1 MKIIHP
7 DNFFFNILFSIK
19 EIQQSSSKTPSMLL
33 SKKLIDREADA
44 AFIPVMDLVTHS
56 DFYVSKKIGF
66 GFDGDLSDTFIYY
79 KAGEDDFDTIN
90 LSGDVSTTESLLLKF
105 LMKENYEK
113 DIKLQILDPQKS
125 SEEISLFNL
134 NILISGDDNFVGD
147 RFLKGVSFSDEIIET
162 FEIPYIKYLLCANSE
177 EKLHAAENLFENVE
191 EKFFS
196 YCEQK
201 KWENPFSQKFQYYFE
216 ENFSRIVLELTPDDI
231 DAALQLVRMPYYHG
245 MVDEIKEIKFI

>member
-1 MKIIHP
+1 MKIFHP
-7 DNFFFNILFSIK
+7 HNFYFKNLSNALNLAA
-19 EIQQSSSKTPSMLL
+19 ETETLPAMLL

-44 AFIPVMDLVTHS
+44 SFIPVMDLVTHT

-125 SEEISLFNL
+125 SEEISLLNL
-134 NILISGDDNFVGD
+134 NILISGDENFACD
-147 RFLKGVSFSDEIIET
+147 RFLKGVSFSDEILET

-177 EKLHAAENLFENVE
+177 EKLHAAENLFETVE

-201 KWENPFSQKFQYYFE
+201 KWENPFSNNFQNYFE
-216 ENFSRIVLELTPDDI
+216 ENYSRIVLELTPDDI
-231 DAALQLVRMPYYHG
+231 EAVLQLVRMPYYHG